1 MEASSLDVRT
11 LAVGGRMVRVG
22 TSLGRPGSVPLLLFN
37 GIGANLDLVRGFADE
52 MGRLGIGIVIF
63 DVPGTGGSSP
73 APAPYRLP
81 SLAALAAKVLAAV
94 GIDGQV
100 DVAGVS
106 WGGGL
111 AQEFTHHY
119 PERVRRLVLAATTA
133 GSLAIPGRLSALTKL
148 LSPRRYADPAYMAGI
163 AADLYGGKFRTDP
176 KLIAKYAETLRAP
189 HGSGYYFQ
197 LLAGLGW
204 TSALWLRQLRQPA
217 LVMVGTDDPIVPA
230 ANGRIL
236 AGLLRNARLVTIDD
250 GHLFLVTSA
259 RESAAIVAQFLA
271 SDEPA
276 RTYAAPAAGNV

>member
-1 MEASSLDVRT
+1 MSELDVRT
-11 LAVGGRMVRVG
+11 LAVGGRTLRVG
-22 TSLGRPGSVPLLLFN
+22 TSPSRPGSVPLLFFN

-52 MGRLGIGIVIF
+52 IGRFGIGIVIF

-73 APAPYRLP
+73 PPVPYRLR
-81 SLAALAAKVLAAV
+81 SLAALAANVLAAV

-100 DVAGVS
+100 DVGGVS

-111 AQEFTHHY
+111 AQEFAHQY
-119 PERVRRLVLAATTA
+119 PKRVRRLVLAATTA
-133 GSLAIPGRLSALTKL
+133 GSVAIPGRLSALAKL
-148 LSPRRYADPAYMAGI
+148 LSPRRYAEPAFMARI
-163 AADLYGGKFRTDP
+163 AGDLYGGKFRNNPD
-176 KLIAKYAETLRAP
+176 LIAKYAVQLRAP

-204 TSALWLRQLRQPA
+204 TSALWLRRLRQPA
-217 LVMVGTDDPIVPA
+217 LVMVGADDPIVPA

-236 AGLLRNARLVTIDD
+236 AGLLPNARLVTIDD

-259 RESAAIVAQFLA
+259 PESAAIVAEFLT

-276 RTYAAPAAGNV
+276 RTHAAPAAANR